1 MRLKS
6 FLIIYILSVFV
17 FSVVYYVIYQLNS
30 TSFIIEK
37 QYNQNTVNMMKVWD
51 YLDEPED
58 IESNF
63 PEDIYDFNKSIQPL
77 YDSLKSIN
85 DRVKYMEKKL
95 CFVEQMSDSISQIFE
110 KSRSQ
115 DIEQKLARHLKQ
127 EKDTLNRIQNEIRII
142 LEGDTINGKYI
153 IAKSG
158 LSVLEANLEYRIA
171 LKELNFRNMVL
182 ENYDSFGD
190 KRIHKTLSELIFQQR
205 VLTDS
210 IFHTKS
216 LYRKIKSETANK
228 ILNFQK
234 KRIDQVGYIDFL
246 YFSVMTAFSCNL
258 GDIIPNNNIAR
269 LFITLHVLLSIV
281 LISFILE
288 GLSRRYNNRR

>member
-1 MRLKS
+1 MRLRF
-6 FLIIYILSVFV
+6 FLSIYILSVFV
-17 FSVVYYVIYQLNS
+17 FSFVYYVIYLWNS

-37 QYNQNTVNMMKVWD
+37 QYNQNTINVVKLWD
-51 YLDEPED
+51 YLDVPED
-58 IESNF
+58 IELNF

-77 YDSLKSIN
+77 YDSLKSTN

-95 CFVEQMSDSISQIFE
+95 CLVEQMSDSISQILE
-110 KSRSQ
+110 ESRSQ
-115 DIEQKLARHLKQ
+115 DIEQKLVQHLKQ
-127 EKDTLNRIQNEIRII
+127 EKDTLNRIKNEIRII

-171 LKELNFRNMVL
+171 LKELSFRNMVL
-182 ENYDSFGD
+182 ENYASFGD
-190 KRIHKTLSELIFQQR
+190 KRIHKTLSELICQQR

-210 IFHTKS
+210 IFQAKS
-216 LYRKIKSETANK
+216 LYRKIKSETANE
-228 ILNFQK
+228 ILTFHK

-269 LFITLHVLLSIV
+269 LFIAIHILISIV
-281 LISFILE
+281 LISFIVE
-288 GLSRRYNNRR
+288 GLSRRYNNRG